1 MELTRI
7 IKETIQEYLNKV
19 QILKEYVTR
28 DIVYLK
34 DYFKMDDSA
43 RMDYLPHEYYYFFRD
58 FLEETGTDFEN
69 PTEKRPNNYMDEP
82 DEDVEMFDDDI
93 ELIIWLE
100 KNDSDLYNEFAEYL
114 LHKIKTHKLPISDS
128 EYPAWVYFDNDPEL
142 IKNQWLIHFTKDA
155 YGIAE
160 NGFKYGVDDMTK
172 LGLTI
177 HLSEF
182 DKKYGG
188 YNFAYTLKDFE
199 KYGSSSYGDFSKSGY
214 KYGDEAVVFNASGI
228 KVWHYGDGEPQVIFY
243 GNTAKNII
251 PITSGEEY
259 KFGVYG
265 KNGRLLYENDKLPK
279 VVDWI
284 KKNYEQYRK
293 NFVY

>member
-1 MELTRI
+1 MELRKV
-7 IKETIQEYLNKV
+7 IKTTLRKYLNEE

-34 DYFKMDDSA
+34 DYFKMPDSTKIE
-43 RMDYLPHEYYYFFRD
+43 YLPYEHYGYFRD
-58 FLEETGTDFEN
+58 FLEETDTDFE
-69 PTEKRPNNYMDEP
+69 EP
-82 DEDVEMFDDDI
+82 SEYTDVDGEDVFMFEDDM
-93 ELIIWLE
+93 ELITWLE
-100 KNDSDLYNEFAEYL
+100 KNNKELFTEFGEYL
-114 LHKIKTHKLPISDS
+114 FEKIKNNNLPIPDAD
-128 EYPAWVYFDNDPEL
+128 YPAWSFFDNTPEL

-160 NGFKYGVDDMTK
+160 NGFKYGVDDMSK
-172 LGLTI
+172 LGLTT

-188 YNFAYTLKDFE
+188 YNFAYTLGDFE
-199 KYGSSSYGDFSKSGY
+199 KYGRSSGWHGSKY

-251 PITSGEEY
+251 PIRVNYDSEFYVQNKKGRVVY
-259 KFGVYG
+259 K
-265 KNGRLLYENDKLPK
+265 NEKLPK

-284 KKNYEQYRK
+284 KNNYQQYRK
-293 NFVY
+293 NFVF

>member
-1 MELTRI
+1 MELRKV
-7 IKETIQEYLNKV
+7 IKTTLRKYLNEE

-34 DYFKMDDSA
+34 DYFKMPDSA
-43 RMDYLPHEYYYFFRD
+43 KIEYLPHEHAYFFRD
-58 FLEETGTDFEN
+58 FLVETDTDFEE
-69 PTEKRPNNYMDEP
+69 PTEKQRSTSTDVSG
-82 DEDVEMFDDDI
+82 EDINMFEDDI

-100 KNDSDLYNEFAEYL
+100 KNNKELYIEFGEYL
-114 LHKIKTHKLPISDS
+114 LEKIKNNELPIPDAD
-128 EYPAWVYFDNDPEL
+128 YPAWSFFDDSPEL

-160 NGFKYGVDDMTK
+160 NGFKYGVDDMSK
-172 LGLTI
+172 LGLTT

-188 YNFAYTLKDFE
+188 YNFAYTLGDFE
-199 KYGSSSYGDFSKSGY
+199 KYGKSSGWIGSKY

-251 PITSGEEY
+251 PIRVDDEFYVQS
-259 KFGVYG
+259 K
-265 KNGRLLYENDKLPK
+265 KGRLLYKNEKLPK

-284 KKNYEQYRK
+284 KNNYQQYRK

>member
-1 MELTRI
+1 MELRKF
-7 IKETIQEYLNKV
+7 IKVKISEYLNEG

-28 DIVYLK
+28 DIVYLT
-34 DYFKMDDSA
+34 DYFKIPDSKKIE
-43 RMDYLPHEYYYFFRD
+43 YLPHEHPYFFRD
-58 FLEETGTDFEN
+58 FLEETGTDFEE
-69 PTEKRPNNYMDEP
+69 PTEKQRSKSTDVWG
-82 DEDVEMFDDDI
+82 EDIDMFEDDI

-100 KNDSDLYNEFAEYL
+100 KNNKELYIEFGKYL
-114 LHKIKTHKLPISDS
+114 LKKIKNNELPIPD
-128 EYPAWVYFDNDPEL
+128 EDYPAWSFFDGTPEL

-160 NGFKYGVDDMTK
+160 NGFKYGVDDMSK
-172 LGLTI
+172 LGLTTR
-177 HLSEF
+177 LSEF

-188 YNFAYTLKDFE
+188 YNFAYTLGDFE
-199 KYGSSSYGDFSKSGY
+199 RYARSGSYGDKY
-214 KYGDEAVVFNASGI
+214 KYGGEAVVFNASGI

-251 PITSGEEY
+251 PIRFNYDDDFYVQSKKGRVLY
-259 KFGVYG
+259 K
-265 KNGRLLYENDKLPK
+265 NEKLPK

-284 KKNYEQYRK
+284 KNNYQQYRK

>member
-1 MELTRI
+1 MELIKI
-7 IKETIQEYLNKV
+7 IKETIRGHLNEV

-34 DYFKMDDSA
+34 DYFKMPDSKKIE
-43 RMDYLPHEYYYFFRD
+43 YLPHEHPYFFRD
-58 FLEETGTDFEN
+58 FLVETDTDFEE
-69 PTEKRPNNYMDEP
+69 PTEKQRSKSTDVWGEDIDMFEDDMDLLDWLYKNNKELYIEYGEYLLEKIKNNELLIP
-82 DEDVEMFDDDI
+82 DED
-93 ELIIWLE
+93 
-100 KNDSDLYNEFAEYL
+100 
-114 LHKIKTHKLPISDS
+114 
-128 EYPAWVYFDNDPEL
+128 YPAWSFFDDSPEL

-160 NGFKYGVDDMTK
+160 NGFKYGVDDMSK
-172 LGLTI
+172 LGLTTR
-177 HLSEF
+177 LSEF

-188 YNFAYTLKDFE
+188 YNFAYTLGDFE
-199 KYGSSSYGDFSKSGY
+199 RYGQSGYREKY
-214 KYGDEAVVFNASGI
+214 KYGGEAVVFNASGI

-251 PITSGEEY
+251 PIRFNYEGEFY
-259 KFGVYG
+259 VQNK
-265 KNGRLLYENDKLPK
+265 KGRLLYKNEKLSK

-284 KKNYEQYRK
+284 KNNYQQYRK

>member
-1 MELTRI
+1 MELIKI
-7 IKETIQEYLNKV
+7 IKEVIRGHLNEV

-34 DYFKMDDSA
+34 DYFKMPDSKKIE
-43 RMDYLPHEYYYFFRD
+43 YLPQDYPYFFRD
-58 FLEETGTDFEN
+58 FLVETDTYFEE
-69 PTEKRPNNYMDEP
+69 PTEKQRSRSTDVSGEDIDMFEDDVDLLDWLYKNNKELY
-82 DEDVEMFDDDI
+82 I
-93 ELIIWLE
+93 E
-100 KNDSDLYNEFAEYL
+100 YGEYL
-114 LHKIKTHKLPISDS
+114 LEKIKNNELPIPDAD
-128 EYPAWVYFDNDPEL
+128 YPAWSFFDNSPEL

-160 NGFKYGVDDMTK
+160 NGFKYGVDNMSK
-172 LGLTI
+172 LGLTT

-188 YNFAYTLKDFE
+188 YNFAYTLGDFE
-199 KYGSSSYGDFSKSGY
+199 RYGRSGWGRSKY
-214 KYGDEAVVFNASGI
+214 KYGGEPVVFNASGI
-228 KVWHYGDGEPQVIFY
+228 KVWHYGDEEPQVIFY

-251 PITSGEEY
+251 PI
-259 KFGVYG
+259 KFNYDDEFYVQS
-265 KNGRLLYENDKLPK
+265 KKGRLLYKNKELPK

-284 KKNYEQYRK
+284 KNNYQQYRK